1 MLDRPAVPRPD
12 FDPSS
17 PWLLDPPLTDVQASM
32 RGGLHRFAAEVMR
45 PVGRA
50 LDRMTADEVIAKGSP
65 FYAMH
70 EQYRAFGLDQSA
82 MAALPAQEAAI
93 LQAIA
98 YEEMGWGDSGL
109 AISVGV
115 NAMPASVARLLGAT
129 DLADRFP
136 ETKFG
141 CWAITE
147 PDHGSDMLDS
157 TRQVFASNG
166 KYGRPSCV
174 ARRRG
179 DDIVLSGQKSA
190 WVSNGAVAEQ
200 AVLFSL
206 YDDGKSGVRGCVLY
220 VPLDAKGVSKGR
232 PLDKLGQR
240 ALPQGEIFFDEVKL
254 PLAYLAAGPD
264 QYHDALYATLCL
276 ANSSMGSLFVGV
288 ARAAFEHA
296 LAYAHERKQG
306 GVPIIQHQNMRARL
320 FSMYRKV
327 EAARALA
334 RRVVVHNATAISP
347 ALQGAI
353 ASKITATQTAFE
365 VASEA
370 VQIFGGAGMSR
381 EYPVEKL
388 LRDARASMIEDG
400 CNELLAIKG
409 GSQLTGWE
417 RAN

>member
-1 MLDRPAVPRPD
+1 MLDRPAISAGV

-17 PWLLDPPLTDVQASM
+17 ASLLDPPLTDVQTSM
-32 RGGLHRFAAEVMR
+32 RDGLHRFADEVMR
-45 PVGRA
+45 PAGRA

-70 EQYRAFGLDQSA
+70 EQYRAFGLNQSA
-82 MAALPAQEAAI
+82 LAELPAQESAL
-93 LQAIA
+93 LQSIA

-115 NAMPASVARLLGAT
+115 NAMPASVARVLGVPEFAE
-129 DLADRFP
+129 RFP

-157 TRQVFASNG
+157 TGQAFASNG
-166 KYGRPSCV
+166 QYGRPSCL
-174 ARRRG
+174 ARRVG
-179 DDIVLSGQKSA
+179 GDIVLSGQKSA

-206 YDDGKSGVRGCVLY
+206 YDDGKTGIRGCVLY
-220 VPLDAKGVSKGR
+220 VPLGLKGVSRGR
-232 PLDKLGQR
+232 PLEKLGQR

-254 PLAYLAAGPD
+254 PVDCLAAGPD
-264 QYHDALYATLCL
+264 EYHDALYDTLCL

-306 GVPIIQHQNMRARL
+306 GVPIFQHQNVKARL

-334 RRVVVHNATAISP
+334 RRVAIANATAATP

-370 VQIFGGAGMSR
+370 IQIFGGAGMSR

-409 GSQLTGWE
+409 GSQLINAA